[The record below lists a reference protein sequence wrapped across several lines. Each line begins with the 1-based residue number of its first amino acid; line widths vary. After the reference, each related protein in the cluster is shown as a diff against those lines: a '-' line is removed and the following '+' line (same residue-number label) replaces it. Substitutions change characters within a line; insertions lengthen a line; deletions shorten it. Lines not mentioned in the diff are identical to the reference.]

1 MRIIQIIVL
10 IKHKSS
16 HEIYN
21 SVNTKPLTAIKCHFI
36 IHIYYTTVILV
47 LFSYIHLHPL
57 CSKLNCIKSKIFNFD
72 VIRPSFVL
80 S

>member
-21 SVNTKPLTAIKCHFI
+21 SVNTKPLTAIQCHFI

-47 LFSYIHLHPL
+47 LFSYIHM
-57 CSKLNCIKSKIFNFD
+57 F
-72 VIRPSFVL
+72 
-80 S
+80 